1 MARINILSID
11 DAAFIRDLIK
21 RTLRGFF
28 PDLGLDE
35 AINGKK
41 AQNLIAKNA
50 YDLILCDWEM
60 PEMNG
65 LQLLTWLREYEDRD
79 NLQKTPFIMVTSRG
93 DKENVVQAVEAG
105 VSDYIGKPF
114 SNDQLLKK
122 ILKALSRNHKDYIQ
136 ELLNGGG
143 KSATAA
149 PQSNDPKGL
158 FKDSAQ
164 NLLGAASITP
174 PKPSTNTGSASV
186 LAVHSATEKL
196 VRKQAAVKAR
206 SRSGNKGAAQLRVA
220 HNSVTAVIRDINLV
234 EILLQI
240 PRAELVPIV
249 FDQAV
254 VDIQL
259 PDQSEEVARMNC
271 FIVSISAMEKD
282 MSCDQLLVSLKY
294 VDDDPDK
301 LGFLSKYIA
310 AVR

>member
-1 MARINILSID
+1 MARINILSVD

-35 AINGKK
+35 AVNGKK
-41 AQNLIAKNA
+41 AQTLITKNA

-65 LQLLTWLREYEDRD
+65 LQLLSWLREYESKEE
-79 NLQKTPFIMVTSRG
+79 LQKTPFIMVTSRG
-93 DKENVVQAVEAG
+93 DKENVVQAVQAG

-114 SNDQLLKK
+114 SNEQLLKK
-122 ILKALSRNHKDYIQ
+122 VLKALSRNHKSYVQ

-143 KSATAA
+143 R
-149 PQSNDPKGL
+149 PQSPKPAEGPKGL
-158 FKDSAQ
+158 FKDSAN
-164 NLLGAASITP
+164 NLLGSGNTVSA
-174 PKPSTNTGSASV
+174 KPTQPSANSASV
-186 LAVHSATEKL
+186 LAGHSASEKL
-196 VRKQAAVKAR
+196 LLKQAAVKAR
-206 SRSGNKGAAQLRVA
+206 TKSGNKGSAQLRVA
-220 HNSVTAVIRDINLV
+220 STSTSAIIRDINLV
-234 EILLQI
+234 EILLQV
-240 PRAELVPIV
+240 PRSDIVPIV

-259 PDQSEEVARMNC
+259 PDQPEELARMNC
-271 FIVSISAMEKD
+271 FIVSVSALEKD
-282 MSCDQLLVSLKY
+282 MSCDQLLVALKY

-310 AVR
+310 TVR

>member
-65 LQLLTWLREYEDRD
+65 LQLLTWLREYETRD

-122 ILKALSRNHKDYIQ
+122 VLKALSRNHKDYVQ

-143 KSATAA
+143 KSAAA
-149 PQSNDPKGL
+149 PQNSGPKGL

-174 PKPSTNTGSASV
+174 PKPSTGNDSASV
-186 LAVHSATEKL
+186 LAGHSATEKL
-196 VRKQAAVKAR
+196 VRKQSVVKAR
-206 SRSGNKGAAQLRVA
+206 TRSGNKGAAQLRVA
-220 HNSVTAVIRDINLV
+220 HNSVAAIIRDINLV

-271 FIVSISAMEKD
+271 FIVSVSAMEKD

-294 VDDDPDK
+294 VDDDPNK